1 MVRAD
6 GRAPDQMRPVAIDCG
21 VNPYAEGSALCRF
34 GRTEVLCTASL
45 EQGTPRWMATEGDS
59 RGWVTAEYAMLPRST
74 HTRTGRESSRGGRA
88 REISRLIGRS
98 LRAAVDL
105 GQLAGYTIRID
116 CDVMVADGGTRTA
129 SISGGWV
136 ALALAL
142 ATLGLKPA
150 GEMAAVSVGRVDGR
164 LLTDLCYEE
173 DSAAELDM
181 NLVLAPGGRLVEV
194 QATGERGTFT
204 ADELAEL
211 LAMGA
216 KAAEHIFA
224 AQRAGLKDTQ

>member
-6 GRAPDQMRPVAIDCG
+6 GRAPTDMRPVTITPG

-34 GRTEVLCTASL
+34 GRTEVMCTASV
-45 EQGTPRWMATEGDS
+45 EQGAPRWMTAEGDP

-74 HTRTGRESSRGGRA
+74 HTRTGRKSNQGGRA
-88 REISRLIGRS
+88 REISRLVGRS
-98 LRAAVDL
+98 LRAAADL
-105 GQLAGYTIRID
+105 ERLAGYTIKID
-116 CDVMVADGGTRTA
+116 CDVLVADGGTRTA
-129 SISGGWV
+129 AISGGWV

-142 ATLGLKPA
+142 KGLGRHPA
-150 GEMAAVSVGRVDGR
+150 MELAAVSVGRVDGQ
-164 LLTDLCYEE
+164 LLTDLCYVE

-181 NLVLAPGGRLVEV
+181 NLVMAPGGHLVEV

-204 ADELAEL
+204 SDELADL

-216 KAAEHIFA
+216 QAAEQIFA
-224 AQRAGLKDTQ
+224 AQRGALKVN